1 MLNATG
7 YRQILNST
15 DSVFWVKDRGQILVL
30 DEQRQ
35 EMLVLRG
42 VEAAV
47 WGWLVLDHPYEK
59 MVRSLTVMLGASA
72 EEAEQCLSTIIQK
85 LISAGFLDI
94 EIG

>member
-1 MLNATG
+1 MVNATG
-7 YRQILNST
+7 YREILSST

-30 DEQRQ
+30 DEKRQ

-47 WGWLVLDHPYEK
+47 WGWLVLNYPYEK
-59 MVRSLTVMLGASA
+59 IFRSLTVMLGAST
-72 EEAEQCLSTIIQK
+72 EEAEQCLWSIIQK
-85 LISAGFLDI
+85 LINTGILEI

>member
-30 DEQRQ
+30 DEKRQ
-35 EMLVLRG
+35 EIHVLRG

-47 WGWLVLDHPYEK
+47 WGWLVLNYPYEK
-59 MVRSLTVMLGASA
+59 MVRSLTLMLGTST
-72 EEAEQCLSTIIQK
+72 EETQECLSTIIQK
-85 LISAGFLDI
+85 LISTGILTV